1 MKTPKFVEV
10 SFDLD
15 KTLFRQPALTQAA
28 RGLGIG
34 KKWDAID
41 EMYHR
46 KRITL
51 RQALLQQFQLLVG
64 MKLVD
69 VLAEVS
75 KVPMMRNIREAV
87 DKLLGLGLSV
97 ILCTDNP
104 DFLCQYLVEQFGFRG
119 FVSSK
124 VAVKNSVITDDIEPL
139 PDKRLGIRKYCAWM
153 SIPLSKTVHV
163 GDGLNDVPV
172 FRVVG
177 YSVAL
182 NTNLEKVRRA
192 ASHQMKTDDLL
203 DVYKQIQSEMSSTKS
218 INCHAAEGKSFRVCH
233 ERSFLEPI

>member
-1 MKTPKFVEV
+1 MKTPKFVQI

-15 KTLFRQPALTQAA
+15 KTLFRQPALTQAS

-41 EMYHR
+41 EMYER

-51 RQALLQQFQLLVG
+51 RQGLAQQFQLLFG
-64 MKLVD
+64 MKLAD
-69 VLAEVS
+69 VLSEVS
-75 KVPMMRNIREAV
+75 KVPMMRNIRETV
-87 DKLLGLGLSV
+87 EKLLGLGLHV

-104 DFLCQYLVEQFGFRG
+104 DFLCQYLVERFGFRG

-124 VAVKNSVITDDIEPL
+124 VAVKNGVITDDIEPL
-139 PDKRLGIRKYCAWM
+139 PDKRLGMRKYCAWM

-177 YSVAL
+177 YSIAL

-192 ASHQMKTDDLL
+192 ASHRMETDDLL
-203 DVYKQIQSEMSSTKS
+203 DVYKQIQSEMSS
-218 INCHAAEGKSFRVCH
+218 A
-233 ERSFLEPI
+233 RSVN

>member
-1 MKTPKFVEV
+1 MKTPKFVMV
-10 SFDLD
+10 SFDVD

-34 KKWDAID
+34 KKWDAVD
-41 EMYHR
+41 EMYER

-51 RQALLQQFQLLVG
+51 RQALMQQFQLFVG
-64 MKLVD
+64 MRLEA

-75 KVPMMRNIREAV
+75 KVPMMRNIRETV

-124 VAVKNSVITDDIEPL
+124 VAVKNGVIVDDIEPL

-177 YSVAL
+177 YSIAL
-182 NTNLEKVRRA
+182 NTNLEKVKRA
-192 ASHQMKTDDLL
+192 ASHQMETDDLL
-203 DVYKQIQSEMSSTKS
+203 DVYKHIQSEMSSAS
-218 INCHAAEGKSFRVCH
+218 ASF
-233 ERSFLEPI
+233 SP

>member
-1 MKTPKFVEV
+1 MNPPKFVQV
-10 SFDLD
+10 SFDVD
-15 KTLFRQPALTQAA
+15 KTLFREPALTRAA

-41 EMYHR
+41 ELYEK

-64 MKLVD
+64 MKLTD
-69 VLAEVS
+69 VIAQVS
-75 KVPMMRNIREAV
+75 KVPMMRNIRETV
-87 DKLLGLGLSV
+87 DKLLGLGLQV

-124 VAVKNSVITDDIEPL
+124 VAVKNGVIIDDIEPL

-177 YSVAL
+177 YSIAL
-182 NTNLEKVRRA
+182 NTSLEKVRRA
-192 ASHQMKTDDLL
+192 ASHQMETDDLL
-203 DVYKQIQSEMSSTKS
+203 DVYKQIQSEMSST
-218 INCHAAEGKSFRVCH
+218 
-233 ERSFLEPI
+233 RSVN

>member
-1 MKTPKFVEV
+1 MKTPKFVEI
-10 SFDLD
+10 SFDVD
-15 KTLFRQPALTQAA
+15 KTLYRQPALTQAA

-41 EMYHR
+41 QMYHR
-46 KRITL
+46 QRITL
-51 RQALLQQFQLLVG
+51 RQCLLQQFQLLVG

-75 KVPMMRNIREAV
+75 KVPMIRNIRETV

-124 VAVKNSVITDDIEPL
+124 VAVKNGLITDDIEPL

-177 YSVAL
+177 YSIAL
-182 NTNLEKVRRA
+182 NTNLEKVRKA
-192 ASHQMKTDDLL
+192 ASHQMETDDLL
-203 DVYKQIQSEMSSTKS
+203 DVYKHIQSEMSSTKS
-218 INCHAAEGKSFRVCH
+218 VN
-233 ERSFLEPI
+233 

>member
-1 MKTPKFVEV
+1 MKTPKFVQI
-10 SFDLD
+10 SFDVD
-15 KTLFRQPALTQAA
+15 KTLFRKPALTQAS

-41 EMYHR
+41 EMYER
-46 KRITL
+46 RRITL
-51 RQALLQQFQLLVG
+51 RQGLLEQFQLLVG
-64 MKLVD
+64 MKLTD

-75 KVPMMRNIREAV
+75 KVPMMRNIRETV
-87 DKLLGLGLSV
+87 EKLLGLGLQV

-124 VAVKNSVITDDIEPL
+124 VAVKNGVITDDIEPL
-139 PDKRLGIRKYCAWM
+139 PDKRLGMRKYCAWM
-153 SIPLSKTVHV
+153 SIPLSKTMHV

-177 YSVAL
+177 YSIAL
-182 NTNLEKVRRA
+182 NTSLEKVRST
-192 ASHQMKTDDLL
+192 ASHQMTTDDLL
-203 DVYKQIQSEMSSTKS
+203 DVYKHIQSEMST
-218 INCHAAEGKSFRVCH
+218 A
-233 ERSFLEPI
+233 

>member
-1 MKTPKFVEV
+1 MKTPKFVEI
-10 SFDLD
+10 SFDVD
-15 KTLFRQPALTQAA
+15 KTLYRQPALTQAA

-41 EMYHR
+41 QMYHR
-46 KRITL
+46 QRITL
-51 RQALLQQFQLLVG
+51 RQGLLQQFQLMVG

-124 VAVKNSVITDDIEPL
+124 VAVKNGVIIDDIEPL

-177 YSVAL
+177 YLLDL
-182 NTNLEKVRRA
+182 NTSFMKDKEAYSLEIYTKHVIE
-192 ASHQMKTDDLL
+192 
-203 DVYKQIQSEMSSTKS
+203 VYQSFHS
-218 INCHAAEGKSFRVCH
+218 IKCSNE
-233 ERSFLEPI
+233 

>member
-1 MKTPKFVEV
+1 MNPPKFVQV
-10 SFDLD
+10 SFDVD
-15 KTLFRQPALTQAA
+15 KTLFREPALTRAT

-41 EMYHR
+41 ELYEK

-51 RQALLQQFQLLVG
+51 RQALLQQYQLLVG
-64 MKLVD
+64 MKLED
-69 VLAEVS
+69 VLAQVS
-75 KVPMMRNIREAV
+75 KVPMMRNIRETV
-87 DKLLGLGLSV
+87 DKLLGLGLQV

-124 VAVKNSVITDDIEPL
+124 VAVKNGVITNDIEPL

-177 YSVAL
+177 HSIAL
-182 NTNLEKVRRA
+182 NTNLEKVKRA
-192 ASHQMKTDDLL
+192 ASHRMETNDLL
-203 DVYKQIQSEMSSTKS
+203 DVYKYIQSATLSAKS
-218 INCHAAEGKSFRVCH
+218 VN
-233 ERSFLEPI
+233 

>member
-1 MKTPKFVEV
+1 MNTPKFVMV
-10 SFDLD
+10 SFDVD

-41 EMYHR
+41 AMYH
-46 KRITL
+46 KQRITL
-51 RQALLQQFQLLVG
+51 RQGLLQQFQLLVG

-87 DKLLGLGLSV
+87 DKLLSLGLSV

-124 VAVKNSVITDDIEPL
+124 VAVKNGLIIDDIAP
-139 PDKRLGIRKYCAWM
+139 PPYKRLGNRKHSAWM
-153 SIPLSKTVHV
+153 SIPLSKTVP
-163 GDGLNDVPV
+163 DVDW
-172 FRVVG
+172 
-177 YSVAL
+177 L
-182 NTNLEKVRRA
+182 TEVR
-192 ASHQMKTDDLL
+192 
-203 DVYKQIQSEMSSTKS
+203 
-218 INCHAAEGKSFRVCH
+218 
-233 ERSFLEPI
+233 

>member
-1 MKTPKFVEV
+1 MKTPKFVEI

-41 EMYHR
+41 QMYHR
-46 KRITL
+46 QRITL
-51 RQALLQQFQLLVG
+51 RQGLLQQFQLMVG

-124 VAVKNSVITDDIEPL
+124 VAVKNGVITDDIEPL

-153 SIPLSKTVHV
+153 SIPLSKTIHV

-177 YSVAL
+177 YSIAL
-182 NTNLEKVRRA
+182 NTNLEKVKRA
-192 ASHQMKTDDLL
+192 ASHRMETDDLL
-203 DVYKQIQSEMSSTKS
+203 DVYKHIQSEMSSTKS
-218 INCHAAEGKSFRVCH
+218 VN
-233 ERSFLEPI
+233 

>member
-1 MKTPKFVEV
+1 LNPPKFVEV
-10 SFDLD
+10 SFDVD

-41 EMYHR
+41 EMYQR

-75 KVPMMRNIREAV
+75 RVPMMRNIREAV

-124 VAVKNSVITDDIEPL
+124 VAVKNGLITDDIEPL

-177 YSVAL
+177 YSIAL
-182 NTNLEKVRRA
+182 NTSLEKVRKA
-192 ASHQMKTDDLL
+192 ASYHMETDDLL
-203 DVYKQIQSEMSSTKS
+203 DVYKHIQSEMSSTKS
-218 INCHAAEGKSFRVCH
+218 VN
-233 ERSFLEPI
+233 

>member
-1 MKTPKFVEV
+1 MNPPKFVQV
-10 SFDLD
+10 SFDVD
-15 KTLFRQPALTQAA
+15 KTLFREPALTRAT

-41 EMYHR
+41 ELYEK

-51 RQALLQQFQLLVG
+51 RQALLQQYQLLIG
-64 MKLVD
+64 MKLED
-69 VLAEVS
+69 VLAQVS
-75 KVPMMRNIREAV
+75 KVPMMRNIRETV
-87 DKLLGLGLSV
+87 DKLLGLGLQV

-124 VAVKNSVITDDIEPL
+124 VAVKNGVIIDDIEPL

-153 SIPLSKTVHV
+153 TIPLSKTVHV

-177 YSVAL
+177 YSIAL
-182 NTNLEKVRRA
+182 NTNLEKVKRA
-192 ASHQMKTDDLL
+192 ASHRMETDDLL
-203 DVYKQIQSEMSSTKS
+203 DVYKHIHSAMPTT
-218 INCHAAEGKSFRVCH
+218 
-233 ERSFLEPI
+233 L

>member
-28 RGLGIG
+28 RRLGIS
-34 KKWDAID
+34 KKWDTID
-41 EMYHR
+41 EMYHK

-87 DKLLGLGLSV
+87 AKVFRLALSV
-97 ILCTDNP
+97 SLFTDNSG
-104 DFLCQYLVEQFGFRG
+104 FLCQYLVEQILVRG
-119 FVSSK
+119 FVSSQ
-124 VAVKNSVITDDIEPL
+124 VA
-139 PDKRLGIRKYCAWM
+139 
-153 SIPLSKTVHV
+153 
-163 GDGLNDVPV
+163 
-172 FRVVG
+172 
-177 YSVAL
+177 
-182 NTNLEKVRRA
+182 
-192 ASHQMKTDDLL
+192 
-203 DVYKQIQSEMSSTKS
+203 
-218 INCHAAEGKSFRVCH
+218 
-233 ERSFLEPI
+233 

>member
-15 KTLFRQPALTQAA
+15 KTLFRQPALTRAA

-41 EMYHR
+41 EMYER

-51 RQALLQQFQLLVG
+51 RQGLLQQFQLLVG
-64 MKLVD
+64 MRLVD

-124 VAVKNSVITDDIEPL
+124 VAVKNGVITDDIEPL

-177 YSVAL
+177 YSIAL
-182 NTNLEKVRRA
+182 NTSLEKVKKA
-192 ASHQMKTDDLL
+192 ASYHMETDDLL
-203 DVYKQIQSEMSSTKS
+203 DVYKHIQSEMSSTKS
-218 INCHAAEGKSFRVCH
+218 VN
-233 ERSFLEPI
+233 

>member
-1 MKTPKFVEV
+1 MNPPKFVQV
-10 SFDLD
+10 SFDVD
-15 KTLFRQPALTQAA
+15 KTLFREPALTRAT

-34 KKWDAID
+34 KKWDASD
-41 EMYHR
+41 ELYEK

-51 RQALLQQFQLLVG
+51 RQALLQQYQLLVG
-64 MKLVD
+64 MKLED
-69 VLAEVS
+69 VLAQVS
-75 KVPMMRNIREAV
+75 KVPMMRNIRETV
-87 DKLLGLGLSV
+87 DKLLGLGLQV

-124 VAVKNSVITDDIEPL
+124 VAVKNGVITNDIEPL

-177 YSVAL
+177 HSIAL
-182 NTNLEKVRRA
+182 NTNLEKVKRA
-192 ASHQMKTDDLL
+192 ASHRMETNDLL
-203 DVYKQIQSEMSSTKS
+203 DVYKYIQSATLSAKS
-218 INCHAAEGKSFRVCH
+218 VN
-233 ERSFLEPI
+233 

>member
-1 MKTPKFVEV
+1 MNPPKFVQV
-10 SFDLD
+10 SFGVD
-15 KTLFRQPALTQAA
+15 KTLFREPALTRAT

-41 EMYHR
+41 ELYEK
-46 KRITL
+46 KRMTL
-51 RQALLQQFQLLVG
+51 RQALLQQYQLLVG
-64 MKLVD
+64 MKLED
-69 VLAEVS
+69 VLAQVS
-75 KVPMMRNIREAV
+75 KVPMMRNIRETV
-87 DKLLGLGLSV
+87 DKLLGLGLQV

-124 VAVKNSVITDDIEPL
+124 VAVKNGVIIDDIEPL

-153 SIPLSKTVHV
+153 TIPLSKTVHV

-177 YSVAL
+177 YSIAL
-182 NTNLEKVRRA
+182 NTNLEKVKRA
-192 ASHQMKTDDLL
+192 ASHRMETDDLL
-203 DVYKQIQSEMSSTKS
+203 DVYKHIHSAMPTT
-218 INCHAAEGKSFRVCH
+218 
-233 ERSFLEPI
+233 L

>member
-1 MKTPKFVEV
+1 MNPPKFVQV
-10 SFDLD
+10 SFDVD
-15 KTLFRQPALTQAA
+15 KTLFREPALTRAT

-41 EMYHR
+41 ELYEK

-64 MKLVD
+64 MKLED

-124 VAVKNSVITDDIEPL
+124 VAVKNGVIIDDIEPL

-177 YSVAL
+177 YSIAL

-192 ASHQMKTDDLL
+192 ASYQMETDDLL
-203 DVYKQIQSEMSSTKS
+203 DVYKHIQSEMSSTKS
-218 INCHAAEGKSFRVCH
+218 VN
-233 ERSFLEPI
+233 

>member
-1 MKTPKFVEV
+1 MKTPKFVMV
-10 SFDLD
+10 SFDVD

-41 EMYHR
+41 QMYHR
-46 KRITL
+46 QRITL
-51 RQALLQQFQLLVG
+51 RQGLLQQFQLLVG
-64 MKLVD
+64 MKLSD

-75 KVPMMRNIREAV
+75 KVPMIRNIREAV

-124 VAVKNSVITDDIEPL
+124 VAVKNGVIIDDIEPL

-177 YSVAL
+177 YSIAL
-182 NTNLEKVRRA
+182 NTNLEKVRKA
-192 ASHQMKTDDLL
+192 ASHQIETDDLL
-203 DVYKQIQSEMSSTKS
+203 DVYKHIQSEMSSAS
-218 INCHAAEGKSFRVCH
+218 ASF
-233 ERSFLEPI
+233 SP

>member
-1 MKTPKFVEV
+1 MKTPKFVTV
-10 SFDLD
+10 SFDVD

-34 KKWDAID
+34 EKWDAID
-41 EMYHR
+41 EMYER

-51 RQALLQQFQLLVG
+51 RQGLMQQFQLLVG
-64 MKLVD
+64 MKLTD

-124 VAVKNSVITDDIEPL
+124 VAVKNGVIIDDIEPL

-153 SIPLSKTVHV
+153 SIPLSKTIHV

-177 YSVAL
+177 YSIAL
-182 NTNLEKVRRA
+182 NTSLQKVRRA
-192 ASHQMKTDDLL
+192 ASYQMETGDLL
-203 DVYKQIQSEMSSTKS
+203 DVYKHVQSAMSPTKS
-218 INCHAAEGKSFRVCH
+218 VN
-233 ERSFLEPI
+233 

>member
-1 MKTPKFVEV
+1 MKTPQFVTV
-10 SFDLD
+10 SFDVD

-34 KKWDAID
+34 KKWDAIE
-41 EMYHR
+41 EMYER

-51 RQALLQQFQLLVG
+51 RQGLVQQFQLLVG
-64 MKLVD
+64 MKLTD

-75 KVPMMRNIREAV
+75 KVPMMQNIREAV

-104 DFLCQYLVEQFGFRG
+104 DFLCQYLVDQFGFRG

-124 VAVKNSVITDDIEPL
+124 VVVKNGVIIDDIEPL

-153 SIPLSKTVHV
+153 SIPLSKTIHV

-177 YSVAL
+177 YSIAL
-182 NTNLEKVRRA
+182 NTSLEKVKRA
-192 ASHQMKTDDLL
+192 ASHQMETDNLL
-203 DVYKQIQSEMSSTKS
+203 DVYKQIQSEMSST
-218 INCHAAEGKSFRVCH
+218 
-233 ERSFLEPI
+233 RSVD

>member
-1 MKTPKFVEV
+1 MKTPKFVMV

-41 EMYHR
+41 QMYHR
-46 KRITL
+46 QRITL

-124 VAVKNSVITDDIEPL
+124 VAVKNGLITDDIEPL

-153 SIPLSKTVHV
+153 SIPISKTAHV
-163 GDGLNDVPV
+163 GDGLNDVPI

-177 YSVAL
+177 YSIAL
-182 NTNLEKVRRA
+182 NTSLEKVKKA
-192 ASHQMKTDDLL
+192 ASHQMETDDLL
-203 DVYKQIQSEMSSTKS
+203 DVYKHIQSETSSSKS
-218 INCHAAEGKSFRVCH
+218 IN
-233 ERSFLEPI
+233 